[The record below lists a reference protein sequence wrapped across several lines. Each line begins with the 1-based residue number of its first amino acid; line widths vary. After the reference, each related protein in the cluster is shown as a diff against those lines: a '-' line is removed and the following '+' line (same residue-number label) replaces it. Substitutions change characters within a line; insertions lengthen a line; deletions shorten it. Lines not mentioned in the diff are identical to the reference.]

1 VRSALPP
8 QPDPTRPVVNNGVTL
23 NPDALVPTL
32 RSTGGTLTINA
43 PYVAFDSNFDTIS
56 TPASG
61 ATGINGNIAFSASA
75 IDFTGAMLIDQS
87 VANATFNASGDIR
100 FTGVVP

>member
-1 VRSALPP
+1 MS
-8 QPDPTRPVVNNGVTL
+8 DT
-23 NPDALVPTL
+23 
-32 RSTGGTLTINA
+32 SGTATSHQC
-43 PYVAFDSNFDTIS
+43 P
-56 TPASG
+56 PASVV
-61 ATGINGNIAFSASA
+61 INGSVSSTMTVVAGVSRLFSSAASSSA